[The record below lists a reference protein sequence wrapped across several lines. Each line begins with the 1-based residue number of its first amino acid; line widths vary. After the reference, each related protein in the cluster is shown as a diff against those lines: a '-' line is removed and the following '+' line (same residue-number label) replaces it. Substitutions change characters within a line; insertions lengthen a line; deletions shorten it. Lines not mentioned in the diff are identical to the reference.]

1 MFGFDPNLH
10 IVGLGL
16 LNSKGIGLSVLDQI
30 QILDRRSRV
39 SKWSLDQSVVYDTW
53 RLKSNNPGV

>member
-39 SKWSLDQSVVYDTW
+39 LKWSLDQSVVYDT
-53 RLKSNNPGV
+53 